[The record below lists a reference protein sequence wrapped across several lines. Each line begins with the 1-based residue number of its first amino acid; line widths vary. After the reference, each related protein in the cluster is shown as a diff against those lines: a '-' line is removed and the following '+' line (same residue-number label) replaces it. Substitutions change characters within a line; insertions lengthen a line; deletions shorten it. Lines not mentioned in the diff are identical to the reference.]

1 MPQTRR
7 QPAAPTERGVRDQ
20 LRRVVNP
27 LDIVVLT
34 RARLQEVVDEAVERG
49 RITRGDAADL
59 VADLLA
65 RGRNQADDLIGELE
79 QLVTRGPIE
88 AARRVAG
95 LDPEFPITGYD
106 DLTAAEVVRE
116 LDGMGPADLRKVRHY
131 EAANANRKSVLAA
144 LDRKLA

>member
-1 MPQTRR
+1 MPQPRR
-7 QPAAPTERGVRDQ
+7 QPTAQERGVRDQ

-34 RARLQEVVDEAVERG
+34 RARLQEAVDDAVERG

-79 QLVTRGPIE
+79 QLVARVPLE
-88 AARRVAG
+88 AARRVTG

-116 LDGMGPADLRKVRHY
+116 LDGMSAADLRKVRHY
-131 EAANANRKSVLAA
+131 ERANANRKSVLAA
-144 LDRKLA
+144 LDRQLA

>member
-1 MPQTRR
+1 MPQPRR
-7 QPAAPTERGVRDQ
+7 QPAAPERGVRDQ

-34 RARLQEVVDEAVERG
+34 RARLQEAVDEAVERG

-65 RGRNQADDLIGELE
+65 RGRNQADDLLGELE
-79 QLVTRGPIE
+79 QLVMRGPIE

-106 DLTAAEVVRE
+106 ELTAAEVIRE
-116 LDGMGPADLRKVRHY
+116 LDGMAAPELRKVRQY
-131 EAANANRKSVLAA
+131 ERANANRKSVLAA